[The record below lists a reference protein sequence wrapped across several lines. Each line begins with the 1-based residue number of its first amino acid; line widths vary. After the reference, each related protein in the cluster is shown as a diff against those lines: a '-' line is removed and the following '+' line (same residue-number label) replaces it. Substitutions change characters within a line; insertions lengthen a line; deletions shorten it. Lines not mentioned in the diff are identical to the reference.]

1 MFRSYGSGVPG
12 PFRESGSSQ
21 LWLLDGHKHLPDNEY
36 TMRNLNYQ
44 LKQLCR
50 QNRDGSYST
59 QSKRTHHLMLIANQ
73 LHALGFHGMNASSLK
88 PKHVDEL
95 VKQWLEQNLS
105 TGTIKNRM
113 AVLRWW
119 AQKVDK
125 QNVVARSNDHYGIP
139 NRQFVTN
146 TSKAKTLNTSD
157 LEKIPDPHI
166 RMSLQLQQAFGLR
179 REEAIKFQPGFA
191 DQGDHIRLKASWTK
205 GGKSRTIPIRT
216 DAQHKLL
223 DWIQKQVGSGS
234 LIPADRSYVQ
244 QLRVYE
250 RLTSNAGLSRM
261 HGLRH
266 DYAQRRYEE
275 LTGWKSPAAG
285 GPRVRALTPEQKL
298 TDQETRLTISEEL
311 GHSRGQILS
320 IYLGK

>member
-21 LWLLDGHKHLPDNEY
+21 LRLLDGHKHLADNEY

>member
-1 MFRSYGSGVPG
+1 
-12 PFRESGSSQ
+12 
-21 LWLLDGHKHLPDNEY
+21 
-36 TMRNLNYQ
+36 MRNLNYQ

-59 QSKRTHHLMLIANQ
+59 QNKRSHHLMQIADQ
-73 LHALGFHGMNASSLK
+73 LHALGFQGMNASSLK
-88 PKHVDEL
+88 PKHVDSL
-95 VKQWLEQNLS
+95 VKLWQEQELS

-139 NRQFVTN
+139 DRQFVTN
-146 TSKAKTLNTSD
+146 TSKAKALSAAD
-157 LEKIPDPHI
+157 LEKIPDPYV
-166 RMSLQLQQAFGLR
+166 RLSLELQQAFGLR
-179 REEAIKFQPGFA
+179 REEAIKFRPGFA
-191 DQGDHIRLKASWTK
+191 DRGSHILLKASWTK
-205 GGKSRTIPIRT
+205 GGKERTVPIRN
-216 DAQHKLL
+216 AEQRALL
-223 DWIQKQVGSGS
+223 DRIRRQVGNGS

-244 QLRVYE
+244 QLRLYE
-250 RLTSNAGLSRM
+250 RLTANAGLSRM

-285 GPRVRALTPEQKL
+285 GPRVRALTPEQRLIDRK
-298 TDQETRLTISEEL
+298 TRLAISIEL
-311 GHSRGQILS
+311 GHSRGQVLS
-320 IYLGK
+320 IYLGN

>member
-1 MFRSYGSGVPG
+1 M
-12 PFRESGSSQ
+12 
-21 LWLLDGHKHLPDNEY
+21 K
-36 TMRNLNYQ
+36 NLNYQ

-59 QSKRTHHLMLIANQ
+59 QSKRAHHLVLIANQ
-73 LHALGFHGMNASSLK
+73 LHGLGFQGMNARSLK
-88 PKHVDEL
+88 PKHVDAL
-95 VKQWLEQNLS
+95 IKQWLAQDLS

-146 TSKAKTLNTSD
+146 TSKAKTVSAPD

-166 RMSLQLQQAFGLR
+166 RMSLELQQAFGLR

-191 DQGDHIRLKASWTK
+191 DQGDQLRLKASWTK
-205 GGKSRTIPIRT
+205 GGKSRTVPIRT
-216 DAQHKLL
+216 EAQRELL
-223 DWIQKQVGSGS
+223 DRIRKQVGSAS

-250 RLTSNAGLSRM
+250 RLTANAGLSRM

-266 DYAQRRYEE
+266 AYAQRRYEE
-275 LTGWKSPAAG
+275 LTGWPSPAAG
-285 GPRVRALTPEQKL
+285 GPTSRQLSSEQKAQ
-298 TDQETRLTISEEL
+298 DHRARSRISLEL
-311 GHSRGQILS
+311 GHVRTQILS
-320 IYLGK
+320 VYLNR

>member
-12 PFRESGSSQ
+12 PFRESGFSQ
-21 LWLLDGHKHLPDNEY
+21 LRLLNGHKHLADSEY

-73 LHALGFHGMNASSLK
+73 LHALGFHGMNAGSLK

-146 TSKAKTLNTSD
+146 TSKAKTLNTRD

-216 DAQHKLL
+216 DVQRELL
-223 DWIQKQVGSGS
+223 DRIRKQIGSGS
-234 LIPADRSYVQ
+234 LIPPDRSYVQ

-250 RLTSNAGLSRM
+250 RLTANAGLSRM

-275 LTGWKSPAAG
+275 LTGWKSPASG
-285 GPRVRALTPEQKL
+285 GPTARALTEEQKL
-298 TDQETRLTISEEL
+298 IDQKTRLVISLEL
-311 GHSRGQILS
+311 GHLREQILS
-320 IYLGK
+320 LYIGR